1 MNSAL
6 RNETEVVLRTEA
18 YKRQLALAIEE
29 KNHPYAADKANL
41 DLIIFSLIDKLE
53 ILFWVLGL
61 PLPQDDL
68 LDSFQS
74 RSH

>member
-1 MNSAL
+1 MRS
-6 RNETEVVLRTEA
+6 EVEIAERLEI
-18 YKRQLALAIEE
+18 YKEQLALAIEE
-29 KNHPYAADKANL
+29 KNYPLTVPSANL

-68 LDSFQS
+68 LDSF
-74 RSH
+74 RLPSH